1 MTKWWRG
8 DCKEDEKHK
17 RDLLRREG
25 GRKGGMVEEKRKKS
39 RDYKVGTKS
48 VRNRFKSR
56 EKSERW
62 SE

>member
-25 GRKGGMVEEKRKKS
+25 GREEGRDGGGEEKKIKRLQGGDKKCEEQIQEQRKK
-39 RDYKVGTKS
+39 
-48 VRNRFKSR
+48 
-56 EKSERW
+56 
-62 SE
+62 

>member
-1 MTKWWRG
+1 MRNTREICLG
-8 DCKEDEKHK
+8 E
-17 RDLLRREG
+17 REG